1 MVDLA
6 LRDVGANLGT
16 AFDQPLVFQNGK
28 RLPNG
33 VAGHEEFGRQLTFR
47 RQPIGIGAGMDLM
60 SQHVGDAARA
70 IGAGTPDRYGYSL
83 WSHVVTVMRL
93 AAIFTAPKAGRT
105 GGSAYCA
112 GSNSVSTS

>member
-1 MVDLA
+1 
-6 LRDVGANLGT
+6 
-16 AFDQPLVFQNGK
+16 
-28 RLPNG
+28 
-33 VAGHEEFGRQLTFR
+33 
-47 RQPIGIGAGMDLM
+47 MDLL
-60 SQHVGDAARA
+60 SQHVGDAART